1 MEANSK
7 NLPSIIIFG
16 RPNVGKSTLFNR
28 LMEKN
33 QALVS
38 KIEGTTRDSNI
49 GQIEW
54 RGVKIKLVDTGGIL
68 NLKYLTDK
76 KMKAGDIDA
85 EVQKKVRQHL
95 KEADL
100 ILFLVDAKTGL
111 LPPDKQMAMF
121 LKKRRA
127 WLKNS
132 LLVANKCDSE
142 KNRLNIHEFNKLS
155 LGEPIPVSAANG
167 SGTGDLLDIVIK
179 KIRGKKTKLPS
190 LSEEPVPPARL
201 PGGSLSRE
209 EGPGEV
215 IRVSIIGKPNVG
227 KSSLLNKILGYN
239 RVIVSPAPHTTREP
253 QNTEMTYKNHLITLI
268 DTAGISR
275 KGTKTDGLEKYG
287 VLKSLAALKK
297 SDIALLVID
306 INEGITHQDA
316 KLVEEIMDRRAS
328 FIIIANK
335 WDMIEEKDVK
345 KYTNYIYAEF
355 PFCVWAP
362 AHFAS
367 ALTGSKVDKILDL
380 ILNLSEQR
388 KIQLSDSQLDKFLS
402 KIVKI
407 HKPAK
412 AYGTKR
418 PHIYEITQIKSNPPA
433 FKVRIGAKDSLAD
446 SYARFIENQLRRK
459 YGFTGAPIAIYVEK
473 NKQIH
478 GKHER
483 LSKS

>member
-1 MEANSK
+1 MK
-7 NLPSIIIFG
+7 NINKKLPSIVIFG

-49 GQIEW
+49 GQTEW
-54 RGVKIKLVDTGGIL
+54 QGVEFELVDTGGIL

-76 KMKAGDIDA
+76 KAKADDIEA
-85 EVQKKVRQHL
+85 EVQKKVRQYL

-100 ILFLVDAKTGL
+100 ILFLVDAKNGL

-121 LKKRRA
+121 LKKRKA
-127 WLKNS
+127 WLKKT
-132 LLVANKCDSE
+132 LIIANKCDSQ
-142 KNRLNIHEFNKLS
+142 KNRLNIHEFNKLN

-179 KIRGKKTKLPS
+179 KIKGKKIKSKKIPVSCPLPPTPS
-190 LSEEPVPPARL
+190 
-201 PGGSLSRE
+201 
-209 EGPGEV
+209 

-227 KSSLLNKILGYN
+227 KSSLLNKILGYE
-239 RVIVSPAPHTTREP
+239 RVIVSPTPHTTREP
-253 QNTEMTYKNHLITLI
+253 QDTKMIYKNHQITLI
-268 DTAGISR
+268 DTAGISK

-287 VLKSLAALKK
+287 ILKSLAALKK

-316 KLVEEIMDRRAS
+316 KLVEEIMDRKAS

-335 WDMIEEKDVK
+335 WDMVEEKDTK
-345 KYTNYIYAEF
+345 KYTNYIYSEF

-362 AHFAS
+362 LHFAC

-402 KIVKI
+402 KIVKV

-418 PHIYEITQIKSNPPA
+418 PHIYEITQIKSDPPA
-433 FKVRIGAKDSLAD
+433 FKVRIGAKDNLAD
-446 SYARFIENQLRRK
+446 SYVRFIENQLRK
-459 YGFTGAPIAIYVEK
+459 KCGFAGSPITVIVEK
-473 NKQIH
+473 NKMVH
-478 GKHER
+478 GKHEVA
-483 LSKS
+483 